1 MLTDDELRMKLA
13 AAFHEQADRFAGDA
27 VDAGGIF
34 RLGAR
39 RRRRRVAARAVSV
52 TAAVAL
58 MAGVWAALPGGGPA
72 APRAAAQPPGLL
84 LAAAIAHPGPAAV
97 ADAGMPPYYVVAD
110 HGRPVAEVRDAKTGK
125 ILTAIPLP
133 PGIDPKMSQIAAAGS
148 DRAFVLAL
156 FSVSKSRFSD
166 SKTRFYLLRVAAGGH
181 SARLTSLPV
190 RPLPAGEYLDAIAV
204 SPNGRELAVA
214 IQFSGG
220 KHGAVEVATLAT
232 GAARTWTT
240 PRAGAPTQLSWADHG
255 RELGFFWQDTG
266 PAATSAG
273 GLWALDTT
281 AAGRNLMRARR
292 ILPASTGGDS
302 VQSALLNP
310 NGATVIASVTYNGAG
325 HVRQGTVVGGI
336 VELSARTGQPL
347 RTLLAERAAYSADPG
362 SPGWYVTSCELP
374 AIDAT
379 GSHLLVSCDSF
390 GRLDRARFTPLR
402 GSAPQTAIAA
412 AW

>member
-1 MLTDDELRMKLA
+1 MLTDDELRIKLA
-13 AAFHEQADRFAGDA
+13 SAFHEQADPVAGDA
-27 VDAGGIF
+27 VDAAGIF

-52 TAAVAL
+52 MAAVAL
-58 MAGVWAALPGGGPA
+58 IAGVWAAGPGAGPAVPGGGSE
-72 APRAAAQPPGLL
+72 PPGLL
-84 LAAAIAHPGPAAV
+84 LAAAAARPGPAAA
-97 ADAGMPPYYVVAD
+97 ADAGMPPYYVIAD
-110 HGRPVAEVRDAKTGK
+110 HARPVAEVRDSRTGK

-148 DRAFVLAL
+148 RRAFVLAL
-156 FSVSKSRFSD
+156 FSVP
-166 SKTRFYLLRVAAGGH
+166 KTRFYLLRVMAGGH

-204 SPNGRELAVA
+204 SPNGRELAMA

-220 KHGAVEVATLAT
+220 QHGAVEVATLAT

-240 PRAGAPTQLSWADHG
+240 ARSGLPTQLSWADHG
-255 RELGFFWQDTG
+255 RELGFFWQDTR
-266 PAATSAG
+266 PAATSAA

-281 AAGRNLMRARR
+281 AAGGNLMRARR
-292 ILPASTGGDS
+292 ILPVSTGGDS

-310 NGATVIASVTYNGAG
+310 DGATVIASVTYSGAG

-336 VELSARTGQPL
+336 VELSARTGHPL

-362 SPGWYVTSCELP
+362 SPGWYVTPCELP

-379 GSHLLVSCDSF
+379 GSHLLVSCDTF
-390 GRLDRARFTPLR
+390 GRLDRARFTALP